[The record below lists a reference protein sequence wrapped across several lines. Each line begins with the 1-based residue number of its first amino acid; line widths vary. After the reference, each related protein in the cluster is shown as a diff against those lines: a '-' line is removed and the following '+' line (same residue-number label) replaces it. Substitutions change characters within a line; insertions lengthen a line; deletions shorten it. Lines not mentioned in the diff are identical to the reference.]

1 MRRLHLDTHVVVRA
15 LFGAEGDQNERAR
28 RLLRESEAGGVRLVL
43 SSLVVGEVLFIVER
57 HFGVGTREASSALR
71 DFLSHR
77 AVACAERDILR
88 DALDRH
94 AETGLDFV
102 DCYLAA
108 LSAETGGV
116 ICSFDRD
123 YRKFSDVE
131 RFEP

>member
-1 MRRLHLDTHVVVRA
+1 VRRLHLDTNVVVRA
-15 LFGAEGDQNERAR
+15 LFGEDGDQGERAR
-28 RLLRESEAGGVRLVL
+28 RLLRESEAGGVRLIL
-43 SSLVVGEVLFIVER
+43 SSLVVAEVLFIVER
-57 HFGVGTREASSALR
+57 HFGVGTREAASALR

-94 AETGLDFV
+94 ADTGLDFV

-108 LSAETGGV
+108 LAAETGGV

-123 YRKFSDVE
+123 YRKFPDVE
-131 RFEP
+131 RREP